1 MTSVLLAVCILLS
14 VLVAVDLLLTIGIVR
29 RLKAGAALGGSGE
42 PPAKP
47 RAGHRIDPRM
57 DPIEWD
63 PAAAAAVTGTGVLIL
78 AVTQCAA
85 CERLKRELAA
95 HGELPLPIYVRGE
108 AVDDPAHR
116 AEHLASWPQAT
127 PVMAPRGYDELD
139 SLERPTVYPVIA
151 VLENG
156 RVVSSGHRL
165 NAVVAVA
172 YEVAARADATE
183 HVH

>member
-1 MTSVLLAVCILLS
+1 MTSILLAVCILLS

-29 RLKAGAALGGSGE
+29 RLKAGASLGGSGE
-42 PPAKP
+42 PPARP
-47 RAGHRIDPRM
+47 RPGHRIDPRA
-57 DPIEWD
+57 DPVVWD
-63 PAAAAAVTGTGVLIL
+63 EAAAAVVTGTAVLIL
-78 AVTQCAA
+78 AVSQCAA

-95 HGELPLPIYVRGE
+95 HGELPLPVYVMGE
-108 AVDDPAHR
+108 PVDDPGR
-116 AEHLASWPQAT
+116 IAEHLASWPQAIST
-127 PVMAPRGYDELD
+127 MAPLGYDELD

-165 NAVVAVA
+165 SAVVAAA